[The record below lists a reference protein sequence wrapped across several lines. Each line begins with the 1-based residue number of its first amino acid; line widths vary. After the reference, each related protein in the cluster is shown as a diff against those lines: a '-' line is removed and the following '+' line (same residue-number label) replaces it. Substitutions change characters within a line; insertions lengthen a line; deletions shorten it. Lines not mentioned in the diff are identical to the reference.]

1 MSAQNPKP
9 LFEIRGLTKSFGKRS
24 SLDRLLSRPAAR
36 QIHVLNGINLD
47 VARGETLAL
56 VGESGCGKS
65 TLARCLVRLY
75 EPDSGDIRYDGT
87 NIGSFS
93 KKALRQY
100 NRRVQM
106 VFQDPYGSLNPRKTI
121 GTQLADPIRVHGI
134 RPAHLVRDRV
144 RELLDLVRLPA
155 DAADRYPHA
164 FSGGQRQRI
173 GIARALSL
181 EPDCLI
187 ADEPVA
193 ALDVSI
199 QAQIINL
206 LLELQ
211 ERLKLTMIFV
221 SHDLRVVRHIAHRVA
236 VMYLGRIVEC
246 GPSERVFS
254 QTLHPYAEALIGAAP
269 SLDYR
274 HRATREVMT
283 GEIPSVFSIPTGCAF
298 HTRCPHA
305 FERCHLEI
313 PKEITPIA
321 DHMAACH
328 LVEAGAHEIAGRASP
343 KLKKMQSSINGAV
356 K

>member
-1 MSAQNPKP
+1 MSMENARP
-9 LFEIRGLTKSFGKRS
+9 LFEIRGVTKTFGRRS
-24 SLDRLLSRPAAR
+24 SLDRILRRPARR
-36 QIHVLNGINLD
+36 QIHVLNGIDLD

-75 EPDSGDIRYDGT
+75 EPDNGEIRYDGT
-87 NIGSFS
+87 NVRSLS
-93 KKALRQY
+93 KSALRQY

-121 GTQLADPIRVHGI
+121 GTQIADPIRIHGL
-134 RPAHLVRDRV
+134 RPSHQVGDRV

-181 EPDCLI
+181 EPECLI

-246 GPSERVFS
+246 GPAERVF
-254 QTLHPYAEALIGAAP
+254 TKALHPYAEALIGAAP

-274 HRATREVMT
+274 NRATREVMT
-283 GEIPSVFSIPTGCAF
+283 GEIPSVFSIPKGCAF

-305 FERCHLEI
+305 FERCRLEI
-313 PKEITPIA
+313 PREITPA
-321 DHMAACH
+321 AGHMVACH
-328 LVEAGAHEIAGRASP
+328 LVEAGASP
-343 KLKKMQSSINGAV
+343 QEGDDDVLARG
-356 K
+356 